1 MYPGTPGYRPKPP
14 SQETAQ
20 TLTLVAWILQLIF
33 SLVFIGL
40 GALFVLTGGVFLFV
54 PAFGALVLL
63 LGVLLILLPIL
74 MLYVGY
80 AYSHARIRD
89 GDFAGAR
96 TPTLVLGILGIPFGA
111 VVVGILYIIAYAK
124 IGDAENESR
133 SMGAWSGGPPIGST
147 LSYGYAPHPTGAPTL
162 SGGVAYAPPAGPSN
176 CPRCGRLATFIPQYG
191 RSYCYSCAQYV

>member
-14 SQETAQ
+14 SQETAS
-20 TLTLVAWILQLIF
+20 TLTLIAWVIQLII
-33 SLVFIGL
+33 SLVWIGI
-40 GALFVLTGGVFLFV
+40 GTLFVLSGGVFLFL

-74 MLYVGY
+74 MLYVGFS
-80 AYSHARIRD
+80 YSHARIRD

-96 TPTLVLGILGIPFGA
+96 APTLLLGILGIPFGA
-111 VVVGILYIIAYAK
+111 VVVGILYIVAYVK
-124 IGDAENESR
+124 IGDAESESR
-133 SMGAWSGGPPIGST
+133 AMGGWPSAPLGSAPT
-147 LSYGYAPHPTGAPTL
+147 YSYAPHAAGAPTL
-162 SGGVAYAPPAGPSN
+162 SGGVAYAPPGSPSN